1 MNFIDFVEDYQNL
14 IKSEIKPI
22 SEVFKTERKA
32 EYKSLEIQLE
42 IKNEDKIIEEI
53 ETETES

>member
-22 SEVFKTERKA
+22 SEVFKTERKT
-32 EYKSLEIQLE
+32 EYKSREIQLE

-53 ETETES
+53 ETENES